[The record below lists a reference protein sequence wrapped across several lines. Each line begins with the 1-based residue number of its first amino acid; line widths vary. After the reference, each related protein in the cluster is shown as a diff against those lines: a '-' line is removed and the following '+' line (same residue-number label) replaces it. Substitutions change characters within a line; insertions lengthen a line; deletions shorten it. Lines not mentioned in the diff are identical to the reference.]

1 MPRSGVRKWLA
12 ALTLAVALGLG
23 ATSCTPLEPRPRS
36 ITAADRSGAGAHHVV
51 ERGETLWRISK
62 AYGVSVTEIK
72 EANGLRDS
80 TILVG
85 QKLFIP
91 GATRAARVPPAAAP
105 ADEGGGDEAA
115 GTALVW
121 PLAGRNKASVRSRF
135 GPRADPINGA
145 AAFHQG
151 IDIEAARDER
161 VLAAA
166 NGEVVFA
173 SDMSGYG
180 TVVMLDHG
188 GRTITLYAHLSRAVV
203 HLEDVVSLGQTV
215 GYVGSDGR
223 ATGPH
228 LHFEVRVK
236 GVPVDPLD
244 HLP

>member
-1 MPRSGVRKWLA
+1 MTHTGSRRWLAA
-12 ALTLAVALGLG
+12 ALTLAAALVVC

-36 ITAADRSGAGAHHVV
+36 VTAPDGSGVYHVV
-51 ERGETLWRISK
+51 ERGQTLWRISR
-62 AYGVSVTEIK
+62 AYGVSVTEIR
-72 EANGLRDS
+72 EANDLPDN

-85 QKLFIP
+85 QRLFIP
-91 GATRAARVPPAAAP
+91 GAARAKEVAP
-105 ADEGGGDEAA
+105 AGAVWDDKGGEA
-115 GTALVW
+115 GEIALTW
-121 PLAGRNKASVRSRF
+121 PLAGRNEESVRSGF
-135 GPRADPINGA
+135 GPRTDPINGA
-145 AAFHQG
+145 SAFHQG

-166 NGEVVFA
+166 GGEVVFA
-173 SDMSGYG
+173 SSMSGYG

-203 HLEDVVSLGQTV
+203 RLEDVVPRGQTV
-215 GYVGSDGR
+215 GYVGSEGR

>member
-1 MPRSGVRKWLA
+1 MRRSRLA
-12 ALTLAVALGLG
+12 FALAMAVALGVC
-23 ATSCTPLEPRPRS
+23 AASCTPLEPRPRS
-36 ITAADRSGAGAHHVV
+36 IAAADGSGVYHVV
-51 ERGETLWRISK
+51 ERGQTLWRISK
-62 AYGVSVTEIK
+62 AYGVSLTEIK
-72 EANGLRDS
+72 EANGLRDN

-91 GATRAARVPPAAAP
+91 GASRAEKVSPPAVEP
-105 ADEGGGDEAA
+105 ADEGGDET
-115 GTALVW
+115 GEVALAW
-121 PLAGRNKASVRSRF
+121 PLAGRNEASVRSGF
-135 GPRADPINGA
+135 GRRTDPINGS

-166 NGEVVFA
+166 DGEVVFA
-173 SDMSGYG
+173 SSMSGYG

-203 HLEDVVSLGQTV
+203 RIEDVVSRGQTV